1 MWNQIR
7 AWTWRLRWLLAGAAG
22 VAFVFLAAWLRQLSF
37 SSEPILYSYLQIV
50 GSLLCF
56 TYAANAIVRFRSTHD
71 RRTLILAFGFVLSGV
86 IETVAT
92 FNFYDVLAGGATGQ
106 MRVPMAWLVSR
117 TLLAFVL
124 IAALV
129 VERRVPN
136 SRDPGREIAIALTVV
151 VAVAYLTSAAYL
163 GSPLEAGMHPGL

>member
-7 AWTWRLRWLLAGAAG
+7 VWTWRLRWLFAGAAG
-22 VAFVFLAAWLRQLSF
+22 ISFVFLAAALRQLQF

-56 TYAANAIVRFRSTHD
+56 TYAANAMVRFRGTHD

-92 FNFYDVLAGGATGQ
+92 FNF
-106 MRVPMAWLVSR
+106 
-117 TLLAFVL
+117 
-124 IAALV
+124 
-129 VERRVPN
+129 
-136 SRDPGREIAIALTVV
+136 
-151 VAVAYLTSAAYL
+151 
-163 GSPLEAGMHPGL
+163 